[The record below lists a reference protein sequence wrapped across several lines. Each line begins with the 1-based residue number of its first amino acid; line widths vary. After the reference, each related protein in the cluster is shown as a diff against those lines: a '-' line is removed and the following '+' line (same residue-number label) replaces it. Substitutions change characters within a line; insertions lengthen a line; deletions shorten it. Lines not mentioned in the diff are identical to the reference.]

1 MRCNNCGWDNS
12 SNAVKCEKC
21 NTPMLGAS
29 QVQQDIV
36 NNQNNNSSSLDKT
49 IKGASPIVPF
59 IDRPEE
65 FPPSNQ
71 NLMNFDCPDC
81 GYPNP
86 AGTNICLQCKKVLN
100 VHGDSMQ
107 YQGDN
112 FHSNMKTQTP
122 WSKKSKNLFVLK
134 ELKDDNS
141 FGNSIEFSGE
151 QTILNRA
158 NTIQNNQTITSKEQ
172 AVVEY
177 KDGKWYLSDRSALKT
192 TFVCSQ
198 NPIEI
203 QKGDIIMLGDTR
215 FEFNM

>member
-21 NTPMLGAS
+21 NTPMQGVKDEQPS
-29 QVQQDIV
+29 FV
-36 NNQNNNSSSLDKT
+36 NNPNTNSSSLDKT

-59 IDRPEE
+59 IDSPEE
-65 FPPSNQ
+65 FPSINQ
-71 NLMNFDCPDC
+71 NMENLDCPDC

-86 AGTNICLQCKKVLN
+86 AGTKNCLQCKKALN
-100 VHGDSMQ
+100 V
-107 YQGDN
+107 QGNPIQNEDN
-112 FHSNMKTQTP
+112 NYHSRMKTQTP
-122 WSKKSKNLFVLK
+122 WSQKNKNKFILT
-134 ELKDDNS
+134 ELKNDNN

-172 AVVEY
+172 ALVEF
-177 KDGKWYLSDRSALKT
+177 KDGKWYLSDKSALRT
-192 TFVCSQ
+192 TFVCSK
-198 NPIEI
+198 NPVEI

>member
-12 SNAVKCEKC
+12 SNAFKCEKC
-21 NTPMLGAS
+21 NTAMQGVKDEQPA
-29 QVQQDIV
+29 IA
-36 NNQNNNSSSLDKT
+36 NSSNTNSSLLDKT
-49 IKGASPIVPF
+49 IKGAIPIAPF

-65 FPPSNQ
+65 LANSIQ
-71 NLMNFDCPDC
+71 NIMNLECPYC

-86 AGTNICLQCKKVLN
+86 AETNVCLNCKKHLN
-100 VHGDSMQ
+100 IQGQTTNNEGDSFNT
-107 YQGDN
+107 G
-112 FHSNMKTQTP
+112 MKTQTP
-122 WSKKSKNLFVLK
+122 WSKKNKTKFILL
-134 ELKDDNS
+134 EIKDDNS

-158 NTIQNNQTITSKEQ
+158 NTIQTNQTITSKEQ
-172 AVVEY
+172 ALVEY
-177 KDGKWYLSDRSALKT
+177 KDGKWYISDRSALKT